1 MRITSK
7 LTTPF
12 FSPCAFTIHKI
23 ASIELQ
29 KWKTNSTNVELLH
42 VDMYICSVSF
52 TKITEYQHDHSVVA
66 STWLFC
72 GWWHLLFSSVFLS
85 FHVSGAGEGS
95 MLKGRS
101 SLIPPVLR
109 KWDWKIS
116 LPVLSPNLSKAA
128 TPRFNLFC

>member
-72 GWWHLLFSSVFLS
+72 GWWHLLFSSIFVFPCLWCWGGK
-85 FHVSGAGEGS
+85 HVEKQKFSHSPCPQE
-95 MLKGRS
+95 MELKN
-101 SLIPPVLR
+101 
-109 KWDWKIS
+109 
-116 LPVLSPNLSKAA
+116 LSPCAFPK
-128 TPRFNLFC
+128 PQ

>member
-23 ASIELQ
+23 ASVELQ
-29 KWKTNSTNVELLH
+29 KVEDKLYKPTNVKLLH

-52 TKITEYQHDHSVVA
+52 TKITEYQHVHSVVA

-85 FHVSGAGEGS
+85 FRVSGAGEGS

-101 SLIPPVLR
+101 SLIPSVLR
-109 KWDWKIS
+109 KWD
-116 LPVLSPNLSKAA
+116 
-128 TPRFNLFC
+128 